1 MLSWDVLC
9 ETVRQCLIVISIEE
23 LCALKI
29 EVLVRTEVYKETLK
43 FISSLTCFIMEEVTF
58 RKQLK
63 ISEEDAVRVQID
75 LAGWFFGIRNVF
87 QQKVVQSKMQEV

>member
-1 MLSWDVLC
+1 
-9 ETVRQCLIVISIEE
+9 
-23 LCALKI
+23 
-29 EVLVRTEVYKETLK
+29 
-43 FISSLTCFIMEEVTF
+43 MEEVTF

-63 ISEEDAVRVQID
+63 ISEADAVRVQIE